1 MNKSRLKKIV
11 LLSSISTMLLSGCR
25 DNNVQSNDSTKVI
38 TTEVATVEEC
48 AGPTEAQEINSTIEN
63 IKKEY
68 EELTNNKLDESNLFV
83 DRFPQINYL
92 WKDKEGN
99 YIYDYRIN
107 FNNNQELEYCDTNNS
122 SKMYAVIVKN
132 DDGSY
137 EPIAGLVDNGDGV
150 KNVTITYCYSN
161 IAYEPSNNY
170 ITIDNPTQEDLTNLK
185 KGNDYIKTNYKSSKD
200 KELTLSNKNN

>member
-1 MNKSRLKKIV
+1 MNKNRLKKIV

-48 AGPTEAQEINSTIEN
+48 AGPTEAKEINSTIEN
-63 IKKEY
+63 KKKEY

-107 FNNNQELEYCDTNNS
+107 LNPLDIPPIVSCHPPPVPIICSISITLLIMSSSLYLISKNS
-122 SKMYAVIVKN
+122 
-132 DDGSY
+132 
-137 EPIAGLVDNGDGV
+137 
-150 KNVTITYCYSN
+150 
-161 IAYEPSNNY
+161 
-170 ITIDNPTQEDLTNLK
+170 
-185 KGNDYIKTNYKSSKD
+185 
-200 KELTLSNKNN
+200 